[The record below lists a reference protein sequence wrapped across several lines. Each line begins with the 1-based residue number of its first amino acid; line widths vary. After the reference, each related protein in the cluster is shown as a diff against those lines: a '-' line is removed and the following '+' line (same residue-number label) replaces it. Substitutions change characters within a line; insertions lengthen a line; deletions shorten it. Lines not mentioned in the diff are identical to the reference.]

1 MVLEDVLAP
10 ARFLATITQLVGVLT
25 VLVNKE
31 PYIQAA
37 LPTLYTRLEYET
49 AAADCTLVLGLGVT
63 CLVIELVSLL
73 TGLTLFANN
82 TNAVHFLFHAA
93 GALGLWLFSMGRQPP
108 LRLPVVSFRAD
119 RAFASAPGGFYGPRH
134 VLVAPARGRLRVP
147 VC

>member
-93 GALGLWLFSMGRQPP
+93 GALGLWLFSMGSHHFGYLWYLFVLTGLLP
-108 LRLPVVSFRAD
+108 LLLEVSTVLGTCWLHQRAD
-119 RAFASAPGGFYGPRH
+119 
-134 VLVAPARGRLRVP
+134 V
-147 VC
+147 